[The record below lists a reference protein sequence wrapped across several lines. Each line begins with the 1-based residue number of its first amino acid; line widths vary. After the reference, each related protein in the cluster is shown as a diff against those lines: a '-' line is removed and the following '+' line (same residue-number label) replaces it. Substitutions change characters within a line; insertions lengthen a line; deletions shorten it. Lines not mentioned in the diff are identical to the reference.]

1 MGATMFVG
9 VILAYIERGKLT
21 EPLLES
27 HVEKQIRM
35 FWIWFIVLALFYVLF
50 FIAFIPSF
58 VSMGA
63 MVYGGPPT
71 FAFASF
77 GIMVALSVVVTLGL
91 FLYILISSILSL
103 RRLDNGEPILS
114 Y

>member
-21 EPLLES
+21 EPMLES

-63 MVYGGPPT
+63 MVYDGPPT

-77 GIMVALSVVVTLGL
+77 GIMILLSFLVTIGL

>member
-1 MGATMFVG
+1 MFVG

-35 FWIWFIVLALFYVLF
+35 FWIWFIVLALFYLLF

-58 VSMGA
+58 VTMGTMA
-63 MVYGGPPT
+63 YGGSPT

-77 GIMVALSVVVTLGL
+77 GIMMLLSVIVTIGL